1 MTSGIRDFT
10 LENVTIDSTLG
21 KKSILFLRLLTEFQ
35 NDFFNFYFF
44 FTI

>member
-1 MTSGIRDFT
+1 MTSGICDVT
-10 LENVTIDSTLG
+10 ENVTIDSILG

-35 NDFFNFYFF
+35 NDFFNLV